1 VLVAAPAR
9 RQHALHRLIDGAFA
23 MNTPPL
29 LTVIVQIVQ
38 HTPLWVWGVLAGIT
52 LVGALQWRDHEV
64 TRVRLLLAPLGL
76 GGYSLWGASAAFGI
90 DAVAA
95 WLAGMALA
103 FALNH
108 KLQWPRAVTVLAN
121 GRFALKGSP
130 WPLLL
135 MWTIFMLRYALAVK
149 LVFQPAL
156 AQQAAWAIGAPLVY
170 GLLSGLFSARAWRV
184 LQSARTPAL
193 LPAA

>member
-1 VLVAAPAR
+1 MRGIASRSRAVSHL
-9 RQHALHRLIDGAFA
+9 
-23 MNTPPL
+23 PL
-29 LTVIVQIVQ
+29 STVIVEIVS
-38 HTPLWVWGVLAGIT
+38 HTPLWVWGILAAIT
-52 LVGALQWRDHEV
+52 LFGLHQMRDHEIP
-64 TRVRLLLAPLGL
+64 RARLLLAPLGL
-76 GGYSLWGASAAFGI
+76 GGYSLWGASAVFGI
-90 DAVAA
+90 DAAAA

-103 FALNH
+103 LALNH
-108 KLQWPRAVTVLAN
+108 KLQWPRVIGVAGN

-135 MWTIFMLRYALAVK
+135 MWTIFAMRYALAVK

-184 LQSARTPAL
+184 LQSARTPPLVQAT
-193 LPAA
+193 